1 LASASDYLEILLQEA
16 WKKAFFFSFLW
27 AWILH
32 RIFNDF
38 GVVLG
43 SEIDEK

>member
-1 LASASDYLEILLQEA
+1 LASASDYLEIVLQEA